1 MAVRHQKCNAMAT
14 SAGTQQ
20 CSYLELLIVIDNAV
34 AKQLRN
40 SIDSEAFLKRLKGD
54 RQLAEMIL
62 KVFLE
67 HSALQ
72 LSSLRGRLDDADAPG
87 VRLQAHTLRG
97 GSANVSAEVLRALCR
112 ETEEAAASNELSR
125 ARVLLPRLE
134 EQFELLKVTL
144 KQSGWV

>member
-1 MAVRHQKCNAMAT
+1 MAVRHQKCNAMAA

>member
-1 MAVRHQKCNAMAT
+1 MAA

>member
-1 MAVRHQKCNAMAT
+1 M
-14 SAGTQQ
+14 
-20 CSYLELLIVIDNAV
+20 IDNAV